1 MCTAATYRTKD
12 HYFGRTL
19 DVDFPCSQRIAVAPR
34 RFPFRFRGVT
44 PPDRHYAM
52 IGMAFIQ
59 DGCPLYYDAT
69 NEMGLSMAGLNF
81 PGNACCHP
89 VKPGMDNVAPHE
101 LIPWLLGQC
110 STVNEAKVL
119 LDRLNV
125 ADLPF
130 SDTLP
135 LATLHWMLA
144 DRERAVVVESVE
156 EGLRVYDNPAGV
168 MTNNP
173 PFPYQQLYLSE
184 FMNLTSRPPVNRLS
198 PDLELTPYSC
208 GFGAIG
214 LPGDLSSTSRF
225 VRAAFTRANSLS
237 GDSET
242 ESVAQFFH
250 ILGSVTQARGCDRT
264 DRGCQT
270 TVYTSCCNT
279 DKGIYYYNT
288 YNNSQLSAVDL
299 RREELDSDRLITY
312 PMQTEQRIYWQN

>member
-19 DVDFPCSQRIAVAPR
+19 DVDFPCSQCIAVAPR
-34 RFPFRFRGVT
+34 RFPFRLRRVAL
-44 PPDRHYAM
+44 PERHYAM
-52 IGMAFIQ
+52 LGMTYIQ

-69 NEMGLSMAGLNF
+69 NEKGLSMAGLNF
-81 PGNACCHP
+81 PGNACFHP
-89 VKPGMDNVAPHE
+89 VKPGVDNVGPHE
-101 LIPWLLGQC
+101 IIPWLLGQC
-110 STVNEAKVL
+110 ATVAEAKVL
-119 LDRLNV
+119 LNRLNV
-125 ADLPF
+125 TDLP
-130 SDTLP
+130 DTLP
-135 LATLHWMLA
+135 LAALHWMLA
-144 DRERAVVVESVE
+144 DRERSVVVESVA

-184 FMNLTSRPPVNRLS
+184 FMNLTSQPPVNRLC
-198 PDLELTPYSC
+198 PELDLAPYSC

-214 LPGDLSSTSRF
+214 LPGDLSSSSRF
-225 VRAAFTRANSLS
+225 VRAAFTRANSQS
-237 GDSET
+237 GDSEA

-288 YNNSQLSAVDL
+288 YNNPQLSAVDL
-299 RREELDSDRLITY
+299 RREELDSDRLSTY
-312 PMQTEQRIYWQN
+312 PLQTEQRIYWQN